1 MSTDNIITLIAA
13 GLAFIA
19 SLIAVAVSA
28 NNTRFVRFT
37 SEKWWERK
45 VEAYVRIIG
54 ALSDLVYYYQQTYNA
69 KFKARELPKER
80 QREIEAH
87 WKKGYLEIRKATNV
101 GAFLISP
108 KAEKALEEYWER
120 PKGNVHPDD
129 WFGQR
134 ELDYISAEK
143 CLKELVICAKKDLRV
158 RL

>member
-13 GLAFIA
+13 GLAFFA

-28 NNTRFVRFT
+28 YNARFVRFT

-45 VEAYVRIIG
+45 TEAYVRIIE
-54 ALSDLVYYYQQTYNA
+54 ALSDLVYYYQQTYDA
-69 KFKARELPKER
+69 EFDARQLPKER

-108 KAEKALEEYWER
+108 EAEKALEEYWER
-120 PKGNVHPDD
+120 PKGNVHPAD
-129 WFGQR
+129 WFGHL
-134 ELDYISAEK
+134 EIDCTSAEK